1 MNLNKILKSI
11 QLNDTE
17 KQIIHYLKEHIQEV
31 SHIGIQKVAD
41 DNWTSISS
49 VFRLCQKLGFSGYKE
64 FVYYL
69 NSHMMTHDTVTNERD
84 VLELARQINL
94 TLSANQSELAHL
106 LQTIN
111 QTSSFL
117 IIANGYS
124 SILGE
129 YLAKKLIVYGY
140 RVIQI
145 NASGSYTTVENNLAH
160 LTHIIVL
167 TRSGETKSLIAI
179 LNHFPLQDKVL
190 ICFTQEVSSTIS
202 ECADISFEI
211 VDENQGDWDNINYSQ
226 FHPMLLFF
234 IEYLLSKLHT
244 IEK

>member
-17 KQIIHYLKEHIQEV
+17 KQIVHYLKEHIKDV

-41 DNWTSISS
+41 DNWTSTSS

-64 FVYYL
+64 FVYYM
-69 NSHMMTHDTVTNERD
+69 NSHMMTNAIVTDERD
-84 VLELARQINL
+84 VLNLARQITM
-94 TLSANQSELAHL
+94 TLSSNEFELSHL
-106 LQTIN
+106 LQTIDA
-111 QTSSFL
+111 TSSFL
-117 IIANGYS
+117 IIANGYAA
-124 SILGE
+124 ILGE

-145 NASGSYTTVENNLAH
+145 NASGSYKIIENNLNH

-167 TRSGETKSLIAI
+167 TRSGETKSLITI
-179 LNHFPLQDKVL
+179 LKKFPIQDKIL
-190 ICFTQEVSSTIS
+190 ICFTQEVSSTMS
-202 ECADISFEI
+202 ECADITFEI

-226 FHPMLLFF
+226 FHPILLFF
-234 IEYLLSKLHT
+234 IEYLLSKLQMLD
-244 IEK
+244 K